1 MMSLVASIAAILL
14 VTTPQGVLSFASL
27 HGGVP
32 SSARFAAAPLSDEP
46 FFEMQQIPTATTGA
60 KLDRIVD
67 CAEHDGCDVGEMM
80 AMIDGTCRVLGV
92 TAAITLDMKYPSQHN
107 DSLVT
112 LCLQFYIELERLNM
126 ECEGTMSRE
135 CNLDAVAARNVLKVA
150 LASKVAME
158 EALKGLQE
166 YEDECMMD
174 PYLSMHEMHD
184 ECMDKQH
191 PIPTSTT
198 TKSELHRMM
207 QCAQN
212 GEECDVSEMM
222 DMIDELERLNME
234 CEGALSRECSLQ
246 AVEARNILKVALASQ
261 AAAENAILRAG
272 KSNGFT

>member
-1 MMSLVASIAAILL
+1 
-14 VTTPQGVLSFASL
+14 LSFASL

-80 AMIDGTCRVLGV
+80 AMID
-92 TAAITLDMKYPSQHN
+92 
-107 DSLVT
+107 
-112 LCLQFYIELERLNM
+112 ELERLNM